1 MSASMKL
8 PYALSRRLAAT
19 ALASIALIGL
29 VGCGSGSGVAPVSG
43 TVTLDGEPLAN
54 ALVSF
59 YPQEE
64 GKRFST
70 GTTDASGHYELVYTN
85 DQQGAAI
92 GRHTVKITTAT
103 VQGEGGP
110 AKPPKEKLPAKYNDQ
125 SELVVEVASG
135 SNSNTDFDLQSK

>member
-1 MSASMKL
+1 MKFPSAFS
-8 PYALSRRLAAT
+8 SRIAAT
-19 ALASIALIGL
+19 SLAVIALIGL

-43 TVTLDGEPLAN
+43 TVTLDGQPLAN

-70 GTTDASGHYELVYTN
+70 GTTDAAGNYQLVYTN

-92 GRHTVKITTAT
+92 GKHTVKITTAT

-125 SELVVEVASG
+125 SELTAEVASG
-135 SNSNTDFDLQSK
+135 ANNNTNFELQSK

>member
-1 MSASMKL
+1 MKFS
-8 PYALSRRLAAT
+8 YVLSRRLAAT
-19 ALASIALIGL
+19 TLAAIALIGL
-29 VGCGSGSGVAPVSG
+29 VGCGGGADVAPVSG

-59 YPQEE
+59 YPEEE

-85 DQQGAAI
+85 DQKGAAI
-92 GRHTVKITTAT
+92 GKHVVKITTAT

-110 AKPPKEKLPAKYNDQ
+110 ARPPKEKLPAKYNDD
-125 SELVVEVASG
+125 STLTVDVTSG
-135 SNSNTDFDLQSK
+135 SNTGVDFDLQAK

>member
-1 MSASMKL
+1 MKF
-8 PYALSRRLAAT
+8 PFVLSGRFAAT
-19 ALASIALIGL
+19 AMVAITLIGL
-29 VGCGSGSGVAPVSG
+29 VGCGSGSDVVPVSG
-43 TVTLDGEPLAN
+43 TVTLDGDPLAD

-85 DQQGAAI
+85 DQNGAAI
-92 GRHTVKITTAT
+92 GKHIVKITTAT

-110 AKPPKEKLPAKYNDQ
+110 ARPPKEKLPAKYNDQ
-125 SELVVEVASG
+125 SELTVDVTSSSAG
-135 SNSNTDFDLQSK
+135 NTNFDLQSK

>member
-1 MSASMKL
+1 MKL
-8 PYALSRRLAAT
+8 PYALSSRLAAT
-19 ALASIALIGL
+19 TMAAITLIGL
-29 VGCGSGSGVAPVSG
+29 VGCGSGSGVVPVSG
-43 TVTLDGEPLAN
+43 TVTLDGEPLAG

-85 DQQGAAI
+85 DQKGAAT
-92 GRHTVKITTAT
+92 GKHTVKITTAT

-110 AKPPKEKLPAKYNDQ
+110 ARAPKEKLPAKYNDA
-125 SELVVEVASG
+125 SELTVDITS
-135 SNSNTDFDLQSK
+135 SSSSTNFDLQSK

>member
-1 MSASMKL
+1 MKF
-8 PYALSRRLAAT
+8 PYALSGRIAAT
-19 ALASIALIGL
+19 CLAVIALIGL

-43 TVTLDGEPLAN
+43 TVTLDGQPLAN

-59 YPQEE
+59 YPQDE

-70 GTTDASGHYELVYTN
+70 GTTDAAGHYELVYTN
-85 DQQGAAI
+85 DQHGAAV
-92 GRHTVKITTAT
+92 GKHTVKITTAT

-110 AKPPKEKLPAKYNDQ
+110 AKPPKEKLPAKYNDK
-125 SELVVEVASG
+125 SELTVDVASG